1 MELKKNPKVD
11 LAKKSGL
18 FMNIG
23 LSLSLLFVIVAFEWR
38 SYDDSGLLDLG
49 QIDDDFEDIMEIPP
63 TEQPPPPPP
72 KIQLPEII
80 EVPDE
85 EEIEEEIEVE
95 LDVEVTEETVIEDI
109 IFDDAPA
116 EEEVDQVFTIVEDPA
131 EFPGGMK
138 AFYKY
143 VGDNMKYPAQ
153 ARRMGV
159 EGKVYVQFVVDKQ
172 GNVTEVVAVKG
183 IGAGCDEEAE
193 KVLRNSPKFK
203 PGKQRGR
210 AVKQK
215 MVMPIIFRLSN

>member
-1 MELKKNPKVD
+1 MELKKNPKAD
-11 LAKKSGL
+11 LSKKSGL

-23 LSLSLLFVIVAFEWR
+23 LTVSLFLIIVAFEWR
-38 SYDDSGLLDLG
+38 TYDDSGIMDLG
-49 QIDDDFEDIMEIPP
+49 SVNDDFEDIMEIPP

-72 KIQLPEII
+72 KVQIPEII

-109 IFDDAPA
+109 VFEEAP
-116 EEEVDQVFTIVEDPA
+116 EEEVVDEVFTIVEDQP
-131 EFPGGMK
+131 EFPGGMQ

-143 VGDNMKYPAQ
+143 VGDNMDYPSQ
-153 ARRMGV
+153 ARRMGI
-159 EGKVYVQFVVDKQ
+159 EGRVYVQFVVDKD
-172 GNVTEVVAVKG
+172 GTVTEVTAVKG

-193 KVLRNSPKFK
+193 RVLRQAPKFK

-210 AVKQK
+210 AVKVR
-215 MVMPIIFRLSN
+215 MVLPIIFKLSN